1 MQLSPGG
8 SQHREMPTHRDA
20 VLAHNARA
28 WDRLAAGG
36 AALARPAADEAFG
49 DPRGWLGGGG
59 PEGRRPWLPPSLV
72 GLEVLCLAA
81 GGGKHGPLYA
91 AAGARVTVLDLS
103 AAMLELDRQVA
114 RERGID
120 LELVQGSIDH
130 LDMFEPARFDLV
142 VHPVSTCYV
151 PEVEPVFQSVAR
163 VTRPG
168 GLYVSQHK
176 SPASLQAALE
186 PNAAGRYELRHEVG
200 RPEPL
205 PPEPPGRLRE
215 AGTQEFVHSL
225 TALLGGI
232 CRAGFA
238 IEDVHEPEHAEP
250 GAPLASFAHRAAY
263 LPPYLR
269 ILARRRGA
277 ASVLVP

>member
-1 MQLSPGG
+1 MSGG
-8 SQHREMPTHRDA
+8 PAPAREV
-20 VLAHNARA
+20 VLALNARA

-36 AALARPAADEAFG
+36 VPLARPAADEAFG
-49 DPRGWLGGGG
+49 DPRSWLGGGG
-59 PEGRRPWLPPSLV
+59 PTGSRPWLPASLT

-103 AAMLELDRQVA
+103 ATMLELDRQVA

-120 LELVQGSIDH
+120 LELVQGSIDD
-130 LDMFEPARFDLV
+130 LGMFAAGRFDLV

-151 PEVEPVFQSVAR
+151 ADVEPVFRSVAR
-163 VTRPG
+163 VTRAG
-168 GLYVSQHK
+168 GAYVSQHK
-176 SPASLQAALE
+176 SPTSLQATLE
-186 PNAAGRYELRHEVG
+186 PNAAGHYELRHELQ
-200 RPEPL
+200 RREPL
-205 PPEPPGRLRE
+205 PPAPPGRLRE

-232 CRAGFA
+232 CRAGFV
-238 IEDVHEPEHAEP
+238 IEDVHEPEHAAAAATP
-250 GAPLASFAHRAAY
+250 GSFTHRAAY

-269 ILARRRGA
+269 ILARRQGA
-277 ASVLVP
+277 ATSATTVLLP

>member
-1 MQLSPGG
+1 MSGGPSPA
-8 SQHREMPTHRDA
+8 REA

-49 DPRGWLGGGG
+49 DARGWLGGGS
-59 PEGRRPWLPPSLV
+59 PNGRRPWLPASLA

-103 AAMLELDRQVA
+103 AAMLDLDRQVA
-114 RERGID
+114 RERSID

-130 LDMFEPARFDLV
+130 LDMFGPGRFDLV

-151 PEVEPVFQSVAR
+151 ADVEPVFRSVAR
-163 VTRPG
+163 VTRAG
-168 GLYVSQHK
+168 GVYVSQHK
-176 SPASLQAALE
+176 SPASLQASLE
-186 PNAAGRYELRHEVG
+186 PNAAGRYELVHHLAR
-200 RPEPL
+200 REPL
-205 PPEPPGRLRE
+205 PPEPPSRLRE
-215 AGTQEFVHSL
+215 AGTQEFIHSL
-225 TALLGGI
+225 SSLVGGI

-238 IEDVHEPEHAEP
+238 IEDVHEPDHADPAASP
-250 GAPLASFAHRAAY
+250 GSFGHRAAS

-277 ASVLVP
+277 ATVFVP